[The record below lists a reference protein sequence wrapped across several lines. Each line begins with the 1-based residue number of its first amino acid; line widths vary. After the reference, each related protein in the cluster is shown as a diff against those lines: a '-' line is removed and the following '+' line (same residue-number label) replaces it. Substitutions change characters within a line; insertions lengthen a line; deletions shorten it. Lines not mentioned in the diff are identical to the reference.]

1 LPLSWP
7 VAEWEGEDVTLLSRA
22 SVDLTALAATIEVIR
37 RRRPSD
43 RSVQRAQRLADR
55 LQETVTELVGRL
67 KQ

>member
-1 LPLSWP
+1 
-7 VAEWEGEDVTLLSRA
+7 VAEWQGEDVTLLSRA
-22 SVDLTALAATIEVIR
+22 AADLTALAATIEVIR

-43 RSVQRAQRLADR
+43 QSVQRAQRIADR